1 MAPDTTARAR
11 RAGGGGAVR
20 ARERTREAPPEL
32 RDARHVVPTSATT
45 TPPGDSRLRNS
56 RRRAASQPARATS
69 RGFETRPGALAKD
82 AGEPP
87 RPSPRHRRPRAARP
101 LARPAPPARVLDRP
115 ERRSAGSTTMAGP
128 KKITPYLLFSTES
141 REKAKQQLI
150 DAGDPKPG
158 MGDIAK
164 TVGVMW
170 HALGDD
176 GKEVRR
182 DFPANAPRRRERAPG
197 PSPRD
202 LVEIQ
207 NPSRLRLLER
217 PAPRRRHP
225 TKRPRTNPHRTFT
238 PPLWFPQAYKT
249 RAEEENAKAAA
260 AYAAAVESGEVDED
274 ADAENADRDANEP
287 DVALPLARVKRIMK
301 LDKEVKNCANDACRT
316 ITRATE
322 LFVESWSRRVRVD
335 ARAER
340 KTIKHGDVEHH
351 VLQPGSSSSATTC
364 ASRPRGETQAAAS
377 LARAARRRRTRRT
390 RRARTGRRGARGDR
404 HPAEERARGARGREA
419 SHGLSRAERGRSRR
433 GQRRVPRARERTP
446 RRSEEEKKTHAGTLR
461 TLPERRERER
471 TNERT
476 RGETTEGSVRAARSG
491 RYSCVFRTS
500 VPRLRETFHQNQSH
514 SSRTPLTMI
523 YTASKRRFLSH
534 GSSS

>member
-1 MAPDTTARAR
+1 
-11 RAGGGGAVR
+11 
-20 ARERTREAPPEL
+20 
-32 RDARHVVPTSATT
+32 
-45 TPPGDSRLRNS
+45 
-56 RRRAASQPARATS
+56 
-69 RGFETRPGALAKD
+69 
-82 AGEPP
+82 
-87 RPSPRHRRPRAARP
+87 
-101 LARPAPPARVLDRP
+101 
-115 ERRSAGSTTMAGP
+115 
-128 KKITPYLLFSTES
+128 
-141 REKAKQQLI
+141 
-150 DAGDPKPG
+150 

-322 LFVESWSRRVRVD
+322 LFVESLVEGAFVSM
-335 ARAER
+335 RAEAE
-340 KTIKHGDVEHH
+340 DD
-351 VLQPGSSSSATTC
+351 Q
-364 ASRPRGETQAAAS
+364 
-377 LARAARRRRTRRT
+377 ARRRRAPR
-390 RRARTGRRGARGDR
+390 
-404 HPAEERARGARGREA
+404 PAKTKA
-419 SHGLSRAERGRSRR
+419 
-433 GQRRVPRARERTP
+433 RVPRRP
-446 RRSEEEKKTHAGTLR
+446 RVGVEAEGAETQAVASPPRG
-461 TLPERRERER
+461 RRV
-471 TNERT
+471 
-476 RGETTEGSVRAARSG
+476 GGG
-491 RYSCVFRTS
+491 
-500 VPRLRETFHQNQSH
+500 Q
-514 SSRTPLTMI
+514 
-523 YTASKRRFLSH
+523 
-534 GSSS
+534 G

>member
-1 MAPDTTARAR
+1 
-11 RAGGGGAVR
+11 
-20 ARERTREAPPEL
+20 
-32 RDARHVVPTSATT
+32 
-45 TPPGDSRLRNS
+45 
-56 RRRAASQPARATS
+56 
-69 RGFETRPGALAKD
+69 
-82 AGEPP
+82 
-87 RPSPRHRRPRAARP
+87 
-101 LARPAPPARVLDRP
+101 
-115 ERRSAGSTTMAGP
+115 MAGP

-225 TKRPRTNPHRTFT
+225 TKRPRTHPHRTFT

-322 LFVESWSRRVRVD
+322 LFVESLVEGAFVSM
-335 ARAER
+335 RAQKR

-351 VLQPGSSSSATTC
+351 VLRKPRLEFLGDHVW
-364 ASRPRGETQAAAS
+364 ASRPRGAETQAAAS
-377 LARAARRRRTRRT
+377 LRAGGASEADKENKESADGTAGPEETVTPPRS
-390 RRARTGRRGARGDR
+390 APEAPAGARQVTDFF
-404 HPAEERARGARGREA
+404 
-419 SHGLSRAERGRSRR
+419 RAER
-433 GQRRVPRARERTP
+433 
-446 RRSEEEKKTHAGTLR
+446 RSEGADGDENDAPAGA
-461 TLPERRERER
+461 
-471 TNERT
+471 
-476 RGETTEGSVRAARSG
+476 GEDAATE
-491 RYSCVFRTS
+491 
-500 VPRLRETFHQNQSH
+500 
-514 SSRTPLTMI
+514 
-523 YTASKRRFLSH
+523 
-534 GSSS
+534 

>member
-1 MAPDTTARAR
+1 M
-11 RAGGGGAVR
+11 
-20 ARERTREAPPEL
+20 L

-101 LARPAPPARVLDRP
+101 LARPAPHARVLDRP

-182 DFPANAPRRRERAPG
+182 DFPANAPRRRERARTLA
-197 PSPRD
+197 SRSRRD
-202 LVEIQ
+202 Q

-322 LFVESWSRRVRVD
+322 LFVESLVEGAFVSM
-335 ARAER
+335 RAQKR

-351 VLQPGSSSSATTC
+351 VLRKPRLEFLGDHVW
-364 ASRPRGETQAAAS
+364 ASRPRGAETQAAAS
-377 LARAARRRRTRRT
+377 LRA
-390 RRARTGRRGARGDR
+390 GGASEADKDNKENADGTAG
-404 HPAEERARGARGREA
+404 PEETVTPPRSAPEGARGREA
-419 SHGLSRAERGRSRR
+419 SHGLFSEPSRAW
-433 GQRRVPRARERTP
+433 
-446 RRSEEEKKTHAGTLR
+446 AGADGDENDA
-461 TLPERRERER
+461 PAGA
-471 TNERT
+471 
-476 RGETTEGSVRAARSG
+476 GEDAATE
-491 RYSCVFRTS
+491 
-500 VPRLRETFHQNQSH
+500 
-514 SSRTPLTMI
+514 
-523 YTASKRRFLSH
+523 
-534 GSSS
+534 